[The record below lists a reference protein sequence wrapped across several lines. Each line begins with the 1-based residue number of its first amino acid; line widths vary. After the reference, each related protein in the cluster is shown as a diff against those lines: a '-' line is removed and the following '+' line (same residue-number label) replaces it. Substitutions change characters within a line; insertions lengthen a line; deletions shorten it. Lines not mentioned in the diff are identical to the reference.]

1 MLVTKRLLVQVSLG
15 TGHFVIFLSLP
26 FPSPSLPSQRNF
38 PISFKPKVAIAE
50 FFWKM
55 QKKSGIMKSGLYARP
70 LFLLDDLLKNYL
82 GRQPR
87 RLLRPRQHFLRKSS
101 VSFQRA
107 AQPRPSCV
115 SPKATGSSD
124 LYSPSHS
131 ISG

>member
-1 MLVTKRLLVQVSLG
+1 MNHKIEYAQGRDLDKMK
-15 TGHFVIFLSLP
+15 
-26 FPSPSLPSQRNF
+26 NF
-38 PISFKPKVAIAE
+38 NRPRQQIKPHPASKVHWEIT
-50 FFWKM
+50 
-55 QKKSGIMKSGLYARP
+55 KKSGIMNSGLDGMP
-70 LFLLDDLLKNYL
+70 LLLLDDLLINYL

-131 ISG
+131 ISEKKN

>member
-1 MLVTKRLLVQVSLG
+1 MATLDLKEMGDSQLG
-15 TGHFVIFLSLP
+15 KLF
-26 FPSPSLPSQRNF
+26 SLPSQKNF
-38 PISFKPKVAIAE
+38 PISFKQKVAIAK
-50 FFWKM
+50 FVWKM
-55 QKKSGIMKSGLYARP
+55 QKKSGIMNSGLDGMP
-70 LFLLDDLLKNYL
+70 LFLLDDLLINYL

-131 ISG
+131 ISEKKN